1 MATAFKNVLNL
12 AITALG
18 EAITDAATEFD
29 VATGG
34 GVLLPSV
41 PFYAVIV
48 DPATLGEYDQV
59 VADTVIEI
67 VLVTAKATDTLTV
80 TRAQEGTSA
89 TAFGA
94 GDPLFHGVTAAY
106 ISDIHTAITALETV
120 VQHLNASGTVFNDA
134 AADVD
139 LRAEG
144 VADPN
149 LLYLDAG
156 NDRVGIGTATPA
168 AKLDVVGGALIDGA
182 VVINESGADVDARV
196 EGDTDANLVYVDAGN
211 DRVGIGTATPAS
223 KLDVNGSV
231 RAGNFLHLGT
241 GNLTEVTIASGVIT
255 VTESVHIV
263 DTEADAASDDLV
275 TINGGAVGTILVL
288 RSANAARDV
297 TVKDGTGNIQ
307 CAGDFVMNETHDI
320 IVLIKLGAS
329 WFEVCRSSNL

>member
-89 TAFGA
+89 AAFDA

-211 DRVGIGTATPAS
+211 DRVGIGTATPAA

-231 RAGNFLHLGT
+231 RVGNFLKLGT
-241 GNLTEVTIASGVIT
+241 ALTEVTIAAGAIT
-255 VTESVHIV
+255 ITESSHLI

-275 TINGGAVGTILVL
+275 TINGGDTGTLLLL
-288 RSANAARDV
+288 RTANSNRDV
-297 TVKDGTGNIQ
+297 TVKDGTGNIFT
-307 CAGDFVMNETHDI
+307 AGDFVMDTAHDMI
-320 IVLIKLGAS
+320 LLIRAGSS
-329 WFEVCRSSNL
+329 WFEVSRSNNL